1 MEKLKWHKNNPV
13 VAWKSRK
20 TIVLDNCIFSYH
32 ELTLF
37 PSSIHSHIFH
47 YSWMTLRSSKL
58 HPGRSLSWIELTLYP
73 LQHFI
78 CHRYTPWGSILVI
91 DRLVDSCSIKNTLL
105 LCQPSIPTCE
115 DNKHFI
121 ILKKNVFISLGL
133 NFLKNFF
140 NLKSKYKLK
149 ISIRF
154 TRKSSFKKI
163 IF

>member
-20 TIVLDNCIFSYH
+20 TLVLDNCIISYH

-47 YSWMTLRSSKL
+47 YSWMTLGSSY
-58 HPGRSLSWIELTLYP
+58 HELNWHYIHYNP

-78 CHRYTPWGSILVI
+78 CHHYTPWGSILVI

-105 LCQPSIPTCE
+105 LCQPSIPTYE
-115 DNKHFI
+115 DNKYFI
-121 ILKKNVFISLGL
+121 ILKKKRFYISCFELCEK
-133 NFLKNFF
+133 FL
-140 NLKSKYKLK
+140 
-149 ISIRF
+149 
-154 TRKSSFKKI
+154 
-163 IF
+163 